1 MGEVINLD
9 QYRRKRA
16 HKSRPSPVEPSDRA
30 ARDEADAAEEP
41 TRPDSVPLRDKS
53 EDEPA

>member
-16 HKSRPSPVEPSDRA
+16 RESRPTPVEPSDRA
-30 ARDEADAAEEP
+30 ARKEADAAEERA
-41 TRPDSVPLRDKS
+41 RPDNVPLRDKS